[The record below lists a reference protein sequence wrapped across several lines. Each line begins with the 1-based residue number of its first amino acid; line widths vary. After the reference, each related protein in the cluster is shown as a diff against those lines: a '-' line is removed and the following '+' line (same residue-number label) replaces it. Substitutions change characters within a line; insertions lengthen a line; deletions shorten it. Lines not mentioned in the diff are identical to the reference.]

1 MSGTRDF
8 LAMAAKLYPTSQ
20 PPSID
25 EFHTRDPV
33 IEGISFAS
41 SNKFVQYL
49 EAASEASSLYP
60 PEPAPPRPFVPLPR
74 RIPLNQPQQQQ
85 GSATAR
91 RLPPSTTS
99 NSRST
104 STTTNTT
111 SKQRAVQVLHGEK
124 RRAKKHKSEWKDL
137 PYSNDFSLGSNFL
150 NLPFAMLVLFHSS
163 PLTCHLLTLDV

>member
-20 PPSID
+20 PPSME

-33 IEGISFAS
+33 TEGISFAS

-60 PEPAPPRPFVPLPR
+60 PEPVPPRPFVPLPR
-74 RIPLNQPQQQQ
+74 RIPLTQPQQQQQ

-99 NSRST
+99 NSRSSS

-124 RRAKKHKSEWKDL
+124 RLAKKYKSEWKDL

-150 NLPFAMLVLFHSS
+150 NLPFAMLVLFHSL
-163 PLTCHLLTLDV
+163 PLT